1 MDNIKDTIVST
12 NAINFIE
19 NQEILDNNNNIKDT
33 IVSINAINFIE
44 NQEILDNN
52 YNFIFY
58 QETSIEFFHFKICI
72 FVAKNMSTL
81 EIINKNNVTYLNL
94 NRPEKFNSFNREMAI
109 ALQNALRQS
118 ENDDNC
124 RCVVIS
130 GNGKAFCAGQDLS
143 EAIDP
148 NGPGILNIVTQ
159 HYNPI
164 IKLIREIKKPVISAV
179 NGVAAGAG
187 ANIAFCCDIV
197 LASDSASFIQ
207 AFSKIGLIPDSGG
220 TYFLPRLLGLQRASA
235 LMMTGDKISAKE
247 AQDMGL
253 VYKVFS
259 VDNFKTDVEK
269 FAENIAQMPTQAL
282 VSTKILLNKSFNNT
296 LENQLELEAQYQN
309 ELSISYDYRE
319 GVNAFLEKRQAKFIG
334 K

>member
-1 MDNIKDTIVST
+1 
-12 NAINFIE
+12 
-19 NQEILDNNNNIKDT
+19 
-33 IVSINAINFIE
+33 
-44 NQEILDNN
+44 
-52 YNFIFY
+52 
-58 QETSIEFFHFKICI
+58 
-72 FVAKNMSTL
+72 VAKNMSTL

-143 EAIDP
+143 EAIDS

-164 IKLIREIKKPVISAV
+164 IKLIREIKKPVIAAV

-197 LASDSASFIQ
+197 LASDNASFIQ

-220 TYFLPRLLGLQRASA
+220 TFFLPRLIGLQRASA

-296 LENQLELEAQYQN
+296 LEEQLEFEAQFQN